1 MGIGWGTSKAG
12 RAVLAHENATLT
24 TTSPTKEATSMAAQN
39 YPTDQPLDAKSIVA
53 ETLAVARECRR
64 ILQTH
69 HAQEANMIG
78 QVCALLDGLDL
89 AVIRGLKGTE

>member
-1 MGIGWGTSKAG
+1 M
-12 RAVLAHENATLT
+12 
-24 TTSPTKEATSMAAQN
+24 ATSHYKRPLRIRPIIRIQ
-39 YPTDQPLDAKSIVA
+39 PTGPLDAKSIVA